1 MNVQAM
7 NDNIGYKLNCDA
19 CSISNVHIH
28 SSSINGLKAVHDQLL
43 LQLNNHVP
51 LEHNPQG
58 PVLDHSMAKSA
69 RFRVH
74 RVIIPGVSH
83 HIKFS
88 ITTTDSIPA
97 KTNATIRQ
105 TLPVALPVGVT
116 TPAIINWVACST
128 REISQL
134 PSLCAVLDAPVV
146 ISTTLFSQC
155 HQCQNNNLYLV
166 LYIQAQSK
174 LLLSKFDCFQH

>member
-19 CSISNVHIH
+19 CSISNVHID
-28 SSSINGLKAVHDQLL
+28 SSTINCLEAVHDQLL
-43 LQLNNHVP
+43 FQLNNHVP